1 MKKKERQAILKE
13 IITKEQITT
22 QDDLLEKLAKEN
34 IVATQATISRDIR
47 ELKIIKVRNDKG
59 QMVYRLYEEKQL
71 NRDHLKEMIQEM
83 VEKISQVQFLTILH
97 TTTSSADLVAALIDE
112 MQMAEITATMAGT
125 DTLLIISPNE
135 EQAKYVA
142 AILRELHEQ

>member
-13 IITKEQITT
+13 IIAKEQITT